1 MAGRLKLDAPTKADM
16 GIRPFNDL
24 AIEFQHEPQHTPCA
38 AGCCGPKLMVK
49 FRSGI
54 FVPTT
59 QRQGK

>member
-1 MAGRLKLDAPTKADM
+1 M

-24 AIEFQHEPQHTPCA
+24 ATEFQHEPQHTPCA
-38 AGCCGPKLMVK
+38 AGLLRPKIDGEISL
-49 FRSGI
+49 GI

>member
-1 MAGRLKLDAPTKADM
+1 M

-24 AIEFQHEPQHTPCA
+24 AIEFQHEPQHSPCA

>member
-1 MAGRLKLDAPTKADM
+1 M

-24 AIEFQHEPQHTPCA
+24 AIEFQHEPQHTPCD
-38 AGCCGPKLMVK
+38 GCCGPKLMVK

>member
-38 AGCCGPKLMVK
+38 AGTRRALS
-49 FRSGI
+49 RE
-54 FVPTT
+54 
-59 QRQGK
+59 R

>member
-1 MAGRLKLDAPTKADM
+1 M

-49 FRSGI
+49 FRSGHTLKYI
-54 FVPTT
+54 RYFG
-59 QRQGK
+59 RS